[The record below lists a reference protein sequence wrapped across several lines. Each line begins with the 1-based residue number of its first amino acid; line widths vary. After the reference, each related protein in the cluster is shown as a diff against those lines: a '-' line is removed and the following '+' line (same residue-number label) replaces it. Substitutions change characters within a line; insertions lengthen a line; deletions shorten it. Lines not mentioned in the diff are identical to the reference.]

1 MSGLVFAAIA
11 PHGSSAIP
19 GAVKPEED
27 GMARETQEAM
37 AELQRRFEAAR
48 PEAVVVLTPHN
59 VHVEGAMAVVTA
71 SSLSGGL
78 ADWGAPAITLKAEVD
93 RELAE
98 QVKASL
104 RAAAIPVV
112 GISFGG
118 NNPHESVHP
127 MDWAVLIPLWFMG
140 GRSHPPVPVVVVSP
154 ARDLTPEAHIA
165 AGRAIAEAA
174 TASGKRV
181 ALVASC
187 DHGHG
192 HRPDGPYGFRPES
205 QVFDDRVVE
214 VVKADRLSELAD
226 FDPDLVRA
234 AAADSW
240 WQMLMLAGALESGWK
255 GEFLS
260 YQHPTYYGMLCAA
273 YAPGA
278 RPRGGSRPCPCCDPL
293 RPWPGPPAPP
303 SAAGGRRCAA

>member
-1 MSGLVFAAIA
+1 VSGLVFAAIA

-19 GAVKPEED
+19 GAVGAEED
-27 GMARETQEAM
+27 AKARQTQAAM
-37 AELQRRFEAAR
+37 AELERRFAKAR
-48 PEAVVVLTPHN
+48 PEAVIVLTPHN

-71 SSLSGGL
+71 GSTAGGL
-78 ADWGAPAITLKAEVD
+78 ADWGAAGITLKAVVD

-98 QVKASL
+98 QVKAGL
-104 RAAAIPVV
+104 RAGGIPVV

-118 NNPHESVHP
+118 NNPHEAVHP

-140 GRSHPPVPVVVVSP
+140 GRADPPVPVVIVSP
-154 ARDLTPEAHIA
+154 ARDLTAQAHLE

-174 TASGKRV
+174 AASGKRV

-192 HRPDGPYGFRPES
+192 HLESGPYGFRPES
-205 QVFDDRVVE
+205 GVFDERVVE
-214 VVKADRLSELAD
+214 IVKADRLGDLVD
-226 FDPDLVRA
+226 FDLELVRA

-240 WQMLMLAGALESGWK
+240 WQMLMLAGATEGGWK

-260 YQHPTYYGMLCAA
+260 YEHPTYYGMLCAA
-273 YAPGA
+273 Y
-278 RPRGGSRPCPCCDPL
+278 D
-293 RPWPGPPAPP
+293 PPA
-303 SAAGGRRCAA
+303 

>member
-1 MSGLVFAAIA
+1 VSGLVFAAIA

-19 GAVKPEED
+19 GAVGAEED
-27 GMARETQEAM
+27 AKARQTQAAM
-37 AELQRRFEAAR
+37 AELERRFAKAR
-48 PEAVVVLTPHN
+48 PEAVIVLTPHN

-71 SSLSGGL
+71 GSTAGGL
-78 ADWGAPAITLKAEVD
+78 ADWGAAGITLKAVVD

-98 QVKASL
+98 QVKAGL
-104 RAAAIPVV
+104 RAGGIPVV

-118 NNPHESVHP
+118 NNPHEAVHP

-140 GRSHPPVPVVVVSP
+140 GRADPPVPVVIVSP
-154 ARDLTPEAHIA
+154 ARDLTAVAHLE

-174 TASGKRV
+174 AASGKRV

-192 HRPDGPYGFRPES
+192 HLESGPYGFRPES
-205 QVFDDRVVE
+205 GVFDERVVE
-214 VVKADRLSELAD
+214 IVKADRLGDLVD
-226 FDPDLVRA
+226 FDLELVRA

-240 WQMLMLAGALESGWK
+240 WQMLMLAGATEGGWK

-260 YQHPTYYGMLCAA
+260 YEHPTYYGMLCAA
-273 YAPGA
+273 Y
-278 RPRGGSRPCPCCDPL
+278 D
-293 RPWPGPPAPP
+293 PPA
-303 SAAGGRRCAA
+303 

>member
-1 MSGLVFAAIA
+1 VSGLVFAAIA

-19 GAVKPEED
+19 GAVGEED
-27 GMARETQEAM
+27 ALARPTQAAM
-37 AELQRRFEAAR
+37 AELERRFAKAR
-48 PEAVVVLTPHN
+48 PEAVIVMTPHN

-71 SSLSGGL
+71 GSMAGGL
-78 ADWGAPAITLKAEVD
+78 ADWGAPSVTLKATVD
-93 RELAE
+93 RELAG
-98 QVKASL
+98 QVKAGL
-104 RAAAIPVV
+104 RAAGVPVV

-118 NNPHESVHP
+118 NNPDEAVHP

-140 GRSHPPVPVVVVSP
+140 GRTDPPVPVVVVSP
-154 ARDLTPEAHIA
+154 ARDLTPEAHVE

-174 TASGKRV
+174 AASGKRV

-192 HRPDGPYGFRPES
+192 HLKTGPYGYRPES
-205 QVFDDRVVE
+205 ALFDDRVVE
-214 VVKADRLSELAD
+214 IVRADRLGDLAG
-226 FDPDLVRA
+226 FDIDLVRA

-240 WQMLMLAGALESGWK
+240 WQMLMLAGATEGGGWK

-273 YAPGA
+273 Y
-278 RPRGGSRPCPCCDPL
+278 RPL
-293 RPWPGPPAPP
+293 T
-303 SAAGGRRCAA
+303 

>member
-19 GAVKPEED
+19 GAVKPDED
-27 GMARETQEAM
+27 AKAKTTQAAM

-48 PEAVVVLTPHN
+48 PEAVIVMTPHN

-71 SSLSGGL
+71 GSTAGGL
-78 ADWGAPAITLKAEVD
+78 ADWGAPDVTLKAAVD
-93 RELAE
+93 RELAD
-98 QVKASL
+98 QVRSAI
-104 RAAAIPVV
+104 RAAGIPVV
-112 GISFGG
+112 GISYGG

-140 GRSHPPVPVVVVSP
+140 GRSEPPVPVVVVSP
-154 ARDLTPEAHIA
+154 ARDLTPEAHVA

-174 TASGKRV
+174 AASGRRV

-192 HRPDGPYGFRPES
+192 HLKDGPYGFRPES
-205 QVFDDRVVE
+205 KVFDDRVVE
-214 VVKADRLSELAD
+214 VVKADRLAELLD
-226 FDPDLVRA
+226 FDIELVRT

-240 WQMLMLAGALESGWK
+240 WQMLMLSGAIPGWK

-260 YQHPTYYGMLCAA
+260 YEHPTYFGMLCAA
-273 YAPGA
+273 YQ
-278 RPRGGSRPCPCCDPL
+278 
-293 RPWPGPPAPP
+293 PA
-303 SAAGGRRCAA
+303 G

>member
-1 MSGLVFAAIA
+1 VSGLVFAAIA

-19 GAVKPEED
+19 GAVGEED
-27 GMARETQEAM
+27 ALARPTQAAM
-37 AELQRRFEAAR
+37 AELERRFAKAR
-48 PEAVVVLTPHN
+48 PEAVIVMTPHN

-71 SSLSGGL
+71 GSMAGGL
-78 ADWGAPAITLKAEVD
+78 ADWGAPSVTLKATVD
-93 RELAE
+93 RELAG
-98 QVKASL
+98 QVKAGL
-104 RAAAIPVV
+104 RAAGVPVV

-118 NNPHESVHP
+118 NNPDEAVHP

-140 GRSHPPVPVVVVSP
+140 GRTDPPVPVVVVSP
-154 ARDLTPEAHIA
+154 ARDLTPEAHVE

-174 TASGKRV
+174 AASGKRV

-192 HRPDGPYGFRPES
+192 HLKTGPYGYRPES
-205 QVFDDRVVE
+205 ALFDDRVVE
-214 VVKADRLSELAD
+214 IVRADRLGDLAG
-226 FDPDLVRA
+226 FDIDLVRA

-240 WQMLMLAGALESGWK
+240 WQMLMLAGATEGGGWK

-273 YAPGA
+273 YTPF
-278 RPRGGSRPCPCCDPL
+278 D
-293 RPWPGPPAPP
+293 
-303 SAAGGRRCAA
+303 

>member
-19 GAVKPEED
+19 GAVGDAED
-27 GMARETQEAM
+27 AKARATQAAM
-37 AELQRRFEAAR
+37 AELERRFGQAR

-71 SSLSGGL
+71 GSTAGGL
-78 ADWGAPAITLKAEVD
+78 ADWGAPGITLKATVD
-93 RELAE
+93 RELAD
-98 QVKASL
+98 QV
-104 RAAAIPVV
+104 RAGLQAAGIPVV

-118 NNPHESVHP
+118 NNPHEAVHP

-140 GRSHPPVPVVVVSP
+140 GRAVPPVPVVIVSP
-154 ARDLTPEAHIA
+154 ARDLTPEAHVE

-174 TASGKRV
+174 ASSGKRV

-192 HRPDGPYGFRPES
+192 HQESGPYGFRPES
-205 QVFDDRVVE
+205 RIFDDRVVE
-214 VVKADRLSELAD
+214 LVKADRLGDLVAFDSE
-226 FDPDLVRA
+226 LVRA

-240 WQMLMLAGALESGWK
+240 WQMLILSGAVEGGWK

-260 YQHPTYYGMLCAA
+260 YEHPTYYGMLCAA
-273 YAPGA
+273 Y
-278 RPRGGSRPCPCCDPL
+278 R
-293 RPWPGPPAPP
+293 P
-303 SAAGGRRCAA
+303 SA

>member
-19 GAVKPEED
+19 GAVGAEED
-27 GMARETQEAM
+27 ARARATQAAM
-37 AELQRRFEAAR
+37 AELERRFTQAR
-48 PEAVVVLTPHN
+48 PQAVIVLTPHN

-71 SSLSGGL
+71 GSMAGGL
-78 ADWGAPAITLKAEVD
+78 ADWGAPGITLKAAVD

-98 QVKASL
+98 QVKGGL
-104 RAAAIPVV
+104 RAARIPVV

-118 NNPHESVHP
+118 NNPHEAVHP

-140 GRSHPPVPVVVVSP
+140 GRADPPVPVVVVSP
-154 ARDLTPEAHIA
+154 ARDLTPEAHVE

-174 TASGKRV
+174 ATSGKRV

-192 HRPDGPYGFRPES
+192 HLETGPYGFRPES
-205 QVFDDRVVE
+205 SVFDDRVVE
-214 VVKADRLSELAD
+214 LVKADRLGDLAD
-226 FDPDLVRA
+226 FDIELVKA

-240 WQMLMLAGALESGWK
+240 WQMLMLSGAIERAWK

-260 YQHPTYYGMLCAA
+260 YEHPTYFGMLCAA
-273 YAPGA
+273 YKPIA
-278 RPRGGSRPCPCCDPL
+278 
-293 RPWPGPPAPP
+293 
-303 SAAGGRRCAA
+303 

>member
-19 GAVKPEED
+19 GAVGEEED
-27 GMARETQEAM
+27 ALARPTQAAM
-37 AELQRRFEAAR
+37 MELERRFAKAR
-48 PEAVVVLTPHN
+48 PEAVIVLTPHN

-71 SSLSGGL
+71 GSTAGSL
-78 ADWGAPAITLKAEVD
+78 ADWGAPDTTLKATVD
-93 RELAE
+93 RELAG
-98 QVKASL
+98 QVKAGL
-104 RAAAIPVV
+104 RAAGIPVV

-118 NNPHESVHP
+118 NNPDEAVHP
-127 MDWAVLIPLWFMG
+127 MDWAVLVPLWFMG
-140 GRSHPPVPVVVVSP
+140 GRTDPPVPVVVVSP
-154 ARDLTPEAHIA
+154 ARDLTPEAHVE

-174 TASGKRV
+174 AASGKRV

-192 HRPDGPYGFRPES
+192 HLEAGPYGFRPES
-205 QVFDDRVVE
+205 ALFDDRVVE
-214 VVKADRLSELAD
+214 IVKADRLGDLAG
-226 FDPDLVRA
+226 FDVDLVRA

-240 WQMLMLAGALESGWK
+240 WQMLMLSGAIDGNWT

-273 YAPGA
+273 YTPF
-278 RPRGGSRPCPCCDPL
+278 D
-293 RPWPGPPAPP
+293 
-303 SAAGGRRCAA
+303 

>member
-19 GAVKPEED
+19 GALADTED
-27 GMARETQEAM
+27 ALAGATQAGM
-37 AELQRRFEAAR
+37 AELERRFTKAQ
-48 PEAVVVLTPHN
+48 PEAVIVLTPHN

-71 SSLSGGL
+71 GSTAGSL
-78 ADWGAPAITLKAEVD
+78 ADWGAPDITLKATVD

-98 QVKASL
+98 QVKAGL
-104 RAAAIPVV
+104 RAAGIPVV
-112 GISFGG
+112 RISFGG
-118 NNPHESVHP
+118 NNPEESVHP
-127 MDWAVLIPLWFMG
+127 MDWAVLVPLWFMG
-140 GRSHPPVPVVVVSP
+140 GRTDPPVPVVIVSP
-154 ARDLTPEAHIA
+154 ARDLTPEAHIE

-174 TASGKRV
+174 AASGKRV

-192 HRPDGPYGFRPES
+192 HEKQGPYGFRRES
-205 QVFDDRVVE
+205 KVFDDRVVKI
-214 VVKADRLSELAD
+214 VKADRLADLVD
-226 FDPDLVRA
+226 FDIELVKT

-240 WQMLMLAGALESGWK
+240 WQMLMLAGATEGGGWR

-273 YAPGA
+273 YTPF
-278 RPRGGSRPCPCCDPL
+278 D
-293 RPWPGPPAPP
+293 
-303 SAAGGRRCAA
+303 